1 MLTPSFAAVAL
12 STSFLLLPVTALPR
26 AATAPPRDERPRET
40 AAQPDSGDLV
50 REPGGWTTRG
60 GALEFGPYKAT
71 RIRER
76 DRRVQRRGHLLL
88 GARHE
93 TWRTEFDL
101 SQSPVPVAG
110 RTSCRLD
117 RLVNPGMDVK
127 RPVTEQHLFR
137 LDCTA
142 QGDSAW
148 TLAVAIP
155 AVPTPDQAGADANGW
170 AIGEFAT
177 GAAAWSLVAHGARHV
192 VGGVWTHP
200 HSLRFRG
207 ADGAIDAEVFVR
219 DRRRVWI
226 NPRLSPDVH
235 ATLARAAVALLV
247 AGPLVAAD
255 DLP

>member
-1 MLTPSFAAVAL
+1 MLAPSLAAVAL
-12 STSFLLLPVTALPR
+12 STSFLLLPFTPLSHV
-26 AATAPPRDERPRET
+26 ATAPPRDERPLRL

-50 REPGGWTTRG
+50 REPGGWTTGG
-60 GALEFGPYKAT
+60 GALQFGPYKAT
-71 RIRER
+71 RIREH
-76 DRRVQRRGHLLL
+76 DRRVRRRGHLLL

-101 SQSPVPVAG
+101 PQSPVPVAG

-117 RLVNPGMDVK
+117 RRVDPGKDVT

-137 LDCTA
+137 LDCA
-142 QGDSAW
+142 VQGDSAW

-155 AVPTPDQAGADANGW
+155 TVPSPDQAGADANSW
-170 AIGEFAT
+170 AIGEFAADART
-177 GAAAWSLVAHGARHV
+177 WSVLAHGSRHV
-192 VGGVWTHP
+192 IGGVWTHP
-200 HSLRFRG
+200 HSLRFRT
-207 ADGAIDAEVFVR
+207 ADGSIDAEVFVR

-226 NPRLSPDVH
+226 NPQLPPDVQ